1 MQLRKTTL
9 VLILLASLTLT
20 ALAACGPQATAAVS
34 EADVTTLAEEK
45 MQALNDGDYA
55 TFTADFSDVLV
66 GAIPEDSFQDL
77 RETILGASG
86 RFESVTGL
94 RLTNAKTP
102 GYVNYSIT
110 CQFEE
115 EEVLLTLVYAV
126 DGEQVEGIFFNA
138 PKLNQAMQAP

>member
-34 EADVTTLAEEK
+34 EAYVTTLAEEK

-55 TFTADFSDVLV
+55 TFTADFSDVLAN
-66 GAIPEDSFQDL
+66 AIPEDSFQDL

-94 RLTNAKTP
+94 RLAQRQDARIRQLWYHLQIRGGGGTANP
-102 GYVNYSIT
+102 GI
-110 CQFEE
+110 CR
-115 EEVLLTLVYAV
+115 
-126 DGEQVEGIFFNA
+126 
-138 PKLNQAMQAP
+138 

>member
-1 MQLRKTTL
+1 MQFHRTTL
-9 VLILLASLTLT
+9 ILIFLASLTLT
-20 ALAACGPQATAAVS
+20 ALTACGPQATAAVS
-34 EADVTTLAEEK
+34 EAYVTTLAEEK

-55 TFTADFSDVLV
+55 TFTADFSDVLI

-77 RETILGASG
+77 QETILGASG

-94 RLTNAKTP
+94 RLTNARTS
-102 GYVNYSIT
+102 GYVNYIVT

-138 PKLNQAMQAP
+138 PKLNQAMQAR

>member
-1 MQLRKTTL
+1 MQFHRTTL
-9 VLILLASLTLT
+9 ILILLASLTLA
-20 ALAACGPQATAAVS
+20 ALVACGPQATATVS
-34 EADVTTLAEEK
+34 EAHVTALAEEK
-45 MQALNDGDYA
+45 MQALNNGDYA
-55 TFTADFSDVLV
+55 AFTADFSEVLA
-66 GAIPEDSFQDL
+66 GAIPETNFQDL

-94 RLTNAKTP
+94 RLTNARTS
-102 GYVNYSIT
+102 GYVNYIVT

-138 PKLNQAMQAP
+138 PKLNQAMQAR

>member
-1 MQLRKTTL
+1 MQFHRTTL
-9 VLILLASLTLT
+9 ILIFLASLTLT
-20 ALAACGPQATAAVS
+20 ALTACGPQATAAVS
-34 EADVTTLAEEK
+34 EAYVTTLAEEK

-55 TFTADFSDVLV
+55 TFTADFSDVLI

-77 RETILGASG
+77 QETILRASG

-94 RLTNAKTP
+94 RLTNARTS
-102 GYVNYSIT
+102 GYVNYIVT

-138 PKLNQAMQAP
+138 PKLNQAMQAR

>member
-1 MQLRKTTL
+1 MQFHRTTL
-9 VLILLASLTLT
+9 ILILLASHTLA
-20 ALAACGPQATAAVS
+20 ALIACGPQATAAVS
-34 EADVTTLAEEK
+34 EAYVTTLAEEK
-45 MQALNDGDYA
+45 MQALNNGDYA
-55 TFTADFSDVLV
+55 AFTADFSEVLA
-66 GAIPEDSFQDL
+66 GAIPETNFQDL

-94 RLTNAKTP
+94 RLTNARTS
-102 GYVNYSIT
+102 GYVNYIVT

-138 PKLNQAMQAP
+138 PKLNQAMQAR

>member
-1 MQLRKTTL
+1 MQLRRTTL
-9 VLILLASLTLT
+9 ILILLASLTLAT
-20 ALAACGPQATAAVS
+20 LAACGPQATAAVS
-34 EADVTTLAEEK
+34 EAYVTALAEEK

-55 TFTADFSDVLV
+55 AFTADFSQVLA
-66 GAIPEDSFQDL
+66 GAIPETDFQDL

-86 RFESVTGL
+86 RFETVSGL
-94 RLTNAKTP
+94 RLTNARTS
-102 GYVNYSIT
+102 GYVNYIVT

-138 PKLNQAMQAP
+138 PKLNQAMQAR